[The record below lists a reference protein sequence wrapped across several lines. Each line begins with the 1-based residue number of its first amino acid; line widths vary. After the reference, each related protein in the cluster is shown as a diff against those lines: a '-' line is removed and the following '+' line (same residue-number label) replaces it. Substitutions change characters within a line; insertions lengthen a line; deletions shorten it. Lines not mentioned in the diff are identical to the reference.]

1 MTSHLLVVDDEVL
14 NLEII
19 AEYLDGADFSADY
32 CTSGEEAW
40 ARLENPAARYDAVL
54 LDRMMPG
61 LDGMALLHRIKKE
74 ERFASLPVVM
84 QTAACSPTQIREGL
98 EAGAYY
104 YLTKP
109 YERDALLA
117 ILRAALT
124 DARQR
129 RQLRELESQRWRGLE
144 FLREAHFEIR
154 TVSEA
159 GELALFIAQACPE
172 PDKVHLG
179 LSELLLNAV
188 EHGNLEISYAE
199 KGRLKQQDAWQQEVE
214 RRAAL
219 PQYRDRRVQVHLA
232 RKAGELVVR
241 IVDQGAGFDW
251 RPYLEFSP
259 ERAFDPNGRGIALA
273 RAVSFA
279 HLEYESPGNT
289 VTATVPLAGGA
300 A

>member
-1 MTSHLLVVDDEVL
+1 MSPHILVVDDEAL

-40 ARLENPAARYDAVL
+40 ARLENPEAHYDAVL

-61 LDGMALLHRIKKE
+61 LDGMALLHRIKQE
-74 ERFASLPVVM
+74 ARFASLPVVM
-84 QTAACSPTQIREGL
+84 QTAACNPTQIREGL

-109 YERDALLA
+109 YEREGLLA

-129 RQLRELESQRWRGLE
+129 RWLREQESQRWRGLE
-144 FLREAHFEIR
+144 FLRAAHFEIR
-154 TVSEA
+154 TLHEA

-199 KGRLKQQDAWQQEVE
+199 KARLKQQDAWQQEVE

-219 PQYRDRRVQVHLA
+219 PQYRDRRVHVHLT
-232 RKAGELVVR
+232 RSAGELVIR

-279 HLEYESPGNT
+279 RLEYEKPGNV
-289 VTATVPLAGGA
+289 VTATVPLAGA
-300 A
+300 TA